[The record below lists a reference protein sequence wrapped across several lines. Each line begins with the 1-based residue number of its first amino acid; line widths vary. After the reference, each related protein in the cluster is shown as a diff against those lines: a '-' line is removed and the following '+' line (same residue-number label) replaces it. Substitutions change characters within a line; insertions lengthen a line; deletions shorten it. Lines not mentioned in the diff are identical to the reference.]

1 MQNFNYLHRQ
11 GFYKKAKETSII
23 GLGALYIFINKANIL
38 PLLFFFEKKRMQ
50 KKLWLLVLFEYF
62 ITCIYGR

>member
-1 MQNFNYLHRQ
+1 MQILYYLHRQ
-11 GFYKKAKETSII
+11 GFCKKAKETSII
-23 GLGALYIFINKANIL
+23 GFGALYIFINKANIL

>member
-1 MQNFNYLHRQ
+1 MCRTLIICTDRA
-11 GFYKKAKETSII
+11 YKKAKETSII
-23 GLGALYIFINKANIL
+23 GSGAFYIFINKANIL
-38 PLLFFFEKKRMQ
+38 LLLFFFEKKRMQ